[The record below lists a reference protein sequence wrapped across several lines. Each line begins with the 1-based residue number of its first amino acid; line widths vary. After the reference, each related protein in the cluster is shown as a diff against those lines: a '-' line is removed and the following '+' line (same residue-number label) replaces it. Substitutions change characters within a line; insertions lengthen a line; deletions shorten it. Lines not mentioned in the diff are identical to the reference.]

1 MSKKTS
7 SPCIKIKR
15 MAALGLKQTNIL
27 SRNVTLREKVAT
39 MASNSLSSKL
49 GQFSTSKEAEKTV
62 DVPRLTSNSN
72 DGPPKNITSRKGTR
86 SSTRRRLHETIDVS
100 PSTSNSYD
108 GPPQNT
114 TSGKGSRSSTRRR
127 LHETIDVSPST
138 SNSYDGPPKNTT
150 SGKGSRSSTHRRLHE
165 TAADRSKS
173 ASLGSRKVLDGA
185 TLKDVPLCKVKS
197 QMRTTVLNFF
207 YCIVVT

>member
-27 SRNVTLREKVAT
+27 SRNVTLREKVAK

-72 DGPPKNITSRKGTR
+72 DGPPKNITSRKGT
-86 SSTRRRLHETIDVS
+86 
-100 PSTSNSYD
+100 
-108 GPPQNT
+108 
-114 TSGKGSRSSTRRR
+114 RSSTRRR